1 MPACLPTSTHLFS
14 PLHKHPHHSIE
25 RASKMANVDMPENE
39 TYLQDVVNEQ
49 PPPLENGMC
58 TSAVLDASSVAVV
71 CGTFQRE
78 LTPSAAPVKVKKMRK
93 KKKVQPEP
101 EPEPEPEVLISPDA
115 QLRSEM
121 DYQGA
126 YAQPVY
132 EEQHTATFENE
143 YRQGYDDQ
151 IPSDGSQWADSIQQA
166 VNAALK
172 SKKRAL
178 AEFNDDRLTLT
189 TQLQEVAHT
198 NQVLE
203 DQVQSLQTEK
213 HGLVELVEQH
223 KAKFTSLDQK
233 ANKFKTY
240 LQGLGADMDGLMKE
254 ATSRRESS
262 EQLAAE
268 LDERKSAQHAL
279 MVSLSLNL
287 SSLRRQAQRQAC

>member
-1 MPACLPTSTHLFS
+1 
-14 PLHKHPHHSIE
+14 
-25 RASKMANVDMPENE
+25 
-39 TYLQDVVNEQ
+39 
-49 PPPLENGMC
+49 
-58 TSAVLDASSVAVV
+58 
-71 CGTFQRE
+71 
-78 LTPSAAPVKVKKMRK
+78 MRK

-101 EPEPEPEVLISPDA
+101 EPEPEVLISPDD

-143 YRQGYDDQ
+143 YRQEYDDPV
-151 IPSDGSQWADSIQQA
+151 PSDESQWVDNIQQA
-166 VNAALK
+166 VNAAQK
-172 SKKRAL
+172 SKQRAL
-178 AEFNDDRLTLT
+178 AEFNADRLTLT
-189 TQLQEVAHT
+189 TELQELSHT
-198 NQVLE
+198 NQALE

-233 ANKFKTY
+233 AIKFKTY

-287 SSLRRQAQRQAC
+287 SLLWRHVRRQACRNTIMAFRDTCLPSYRNSQSS